1 MEPNPALEITKDLER
16 IVSELVFSVIVAA
29 YTAKLK
35 EGQLQD
41 LRSEAGRVLT
51 AETRL
56 LMWARTSK

>member
-35 EGQLQD
+35 EGQL
-41 LRSEAGRVLT
+41 
-51 AETRL
+51 
-56 LMWARTSK
+56 